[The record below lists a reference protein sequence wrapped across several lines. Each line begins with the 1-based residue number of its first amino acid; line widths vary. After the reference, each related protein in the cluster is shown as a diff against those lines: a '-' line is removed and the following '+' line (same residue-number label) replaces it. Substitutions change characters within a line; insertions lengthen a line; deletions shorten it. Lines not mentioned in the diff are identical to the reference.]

1 MRWGRLG
8 VVIKGGE
15 RQQAYYSS
23 GVAVDEDAMA
33 GSWMGVC
40 AARDWCFSGWRCCAG
55 GFLVGDRRPREKS
68 VLWSASEGWVTVVDG
83 DERKLGMLPRMGRVI
98 AKLKLSER

>member
-1 MRWGRLG
+1 
-8 VVIKGGE
+8 VST
-15 RQQAYYSS
+15 YYSS

-40 AARDWCFSGWRCCAG
+40 AARDRCFCGWSWFLG
-55 GFLVGDRRPREKS
+55 SFLVGNRRPREKS
-68 VLWSASEGWVTVVDG
+68 VSWSASEGWVTVVDG
-83 DERKLGMLPRMGRVI
+83 GERKLGMLPRMGRVI